1 VLFQP
6 PCWVHETGA
15 IPGQALKWLP
25 SHWIPCSHVF
35 YVQRLAASAALTAAD
50 KRITIPGVSA
60 PIIAKT
66 RFEPKHCDPRFR
78 VSNSD
83 ALRQGLHG

>member
-1 VLFQP
+1 
-6 PCWVHETGA
+6 
-15 IPGQALKWLP
+15 
-25 SHWIPCSHVF
+25 
-35 YVQRLAASAALTAAD
+35 VQRLAASAALTAAD